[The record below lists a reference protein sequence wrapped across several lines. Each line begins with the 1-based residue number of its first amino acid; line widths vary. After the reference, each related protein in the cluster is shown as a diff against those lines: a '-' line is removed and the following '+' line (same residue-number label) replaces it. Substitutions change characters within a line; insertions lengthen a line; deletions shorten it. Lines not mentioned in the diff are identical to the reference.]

1 MQLFFGDVTSDIPFF
16 MLHIASKLKT
26 MKTTSN
32 PFDSL
37 SDEISDLKK
46 ELQQLETRK
55 INNSSNQSKLETL
68 LTLVEVLKIFHVT
81 RPTLRR
87 WEKNKIITP
96 IRVGRRLLFKE
107 SDILILTSFKNEK
120 GEKQ

>member
-1 MQLFFGDVTSDIPFF
+1 
-16 MLHIASKLKT
+16 